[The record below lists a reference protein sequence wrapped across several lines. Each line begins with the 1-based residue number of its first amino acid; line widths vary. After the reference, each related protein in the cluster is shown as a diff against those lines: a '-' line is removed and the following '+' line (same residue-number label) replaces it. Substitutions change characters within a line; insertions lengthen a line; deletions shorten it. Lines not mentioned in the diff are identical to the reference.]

1 MLGQHNYEEPGKLC
15 DMYCQQNG
23 GTDSHKTYRRF
34 YNRWRFG
41 RDFRAETSSNPT
53 SLKIFFTTRFQGAEK
68 CRKLS

>member
-1 MLGQHNYEEPGKLC
+1 MLGQHNYEEASGKLC

-23 GTDSHKTYRRF
+23 GTDSHKNYRRF

-53 SLKIFFTTRFQGAEK
+53 SLIYFSHAISR
-68 CRKLS
+68 S